1 MEPSFVG
8 LAVKPVGK
16 PDALIGHVRLCVQ
29 QMLACSVGGE
39 SHRGKSQ
46 KPRSLDSREEGNQ
59 ISETYRRHHPW
70 GDGEPLGRNESERGG
85 GLESAYPG
93 AESSTG
99 GRRQHGSSHL
109 TEAASHPGGVIAAAR
124 WQGRAKQLEKP
135 SSPRREI
142 GGAGKPYN
150 RRPREIGGR

>member
-1 MEPSFVG
+1 M
-8 LAVKPVGK
+8 KPVGK

-59 ISETYRRHHPW
+59 ISETYRRHHLW

-109 TEAASHPGGVIAAAR
+109 TEAASHSGGVIAAAR